1 MVFKRQM
8 LGKGMGLP
16 SRSST
21 TSTMSMNNIEKEGDV
36 RALEPSIYSS
46 ISERVH
52 PRVQVTA
59 GDGGAGPKG
68 SRNSTGQSALRT
80 RLSRP
85 RFVIPL
91 ALDVAVTCNDFF
103 PKPGAQSFGDYE
115 GGRASH
121 PRLTKVASSPW
132 IMKYFC
138 HATIRQK
145 CEKNGIITDADEGI
159 WKIERIFFRSMIYSG
174 AIKEEWCNLRDEA
187 NHQGVVP
194 ATEEG
199 EESFVRHS
207 PRRKQ

>member
-103 PKPGAQSFGDYE
+103 PSQEHNPLVIMKA
-115 GGRASH
+115 GGRVTHVS
-121 PRLTKVASSPW
+121 
-132 IMKYFC
+132 
-138 HATIRQK
+138 QK
-145 CEKNGIITDADEGI
+145 WHLLHE
-159 WKIERIFFRSMIYSG
+159 
-174 AIKEEWCNLRDEA
+174 
-187 NHQGVVP
+187 
-194 ATEEG
+194 
-199 EESFVRHS
+199 
-207 PRRKQ
+207 